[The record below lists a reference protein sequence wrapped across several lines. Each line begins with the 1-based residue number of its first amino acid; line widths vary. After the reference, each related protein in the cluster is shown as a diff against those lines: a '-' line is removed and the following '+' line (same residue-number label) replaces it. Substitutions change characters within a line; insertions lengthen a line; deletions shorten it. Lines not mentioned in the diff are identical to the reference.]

1 MKIDWLKPLLGHPGP
16 FATVYIDATRANEAG
31 DREVENRWKGVRRQ
45 LHQEGAP
52 DAVLDDLEEVVLRP
66 TRVGGTHGRVLI
78 ADDTG
83 VLVDRVVK
91 DPPALTKGSWG
102 PVPALLQAARA
113 ADESVDY
120 VRVVVD
126 RQGADLTWSVAGG
139 HLPYSEPET
148 VEGGHDVINKVR
160 TGGLSHKRIESRAED
175 SWERNAEAV
184 AAELERQAA
193 EYRPELV
200 LLTGDVRAVPLV

>member
-91 DPPALTKGSWG
+91 DP
-102 PVPALLQAARA
+102 
-113 ADESVDY
+113 
-120 VRVVVD
+120 
-126 RQGADLTWSVAGG
+126 
-139 HLPYSEPET
+139 
-148 VEGGHDVINKVR
+148 
-160 TGGLSHKRIESRAED
+160 
-175 SWERNAEAV
+175 
-184 AAELERQAA
+184 
-193 EYRPELV
+193 
-200 LLTGDVRAVPLV
+200 